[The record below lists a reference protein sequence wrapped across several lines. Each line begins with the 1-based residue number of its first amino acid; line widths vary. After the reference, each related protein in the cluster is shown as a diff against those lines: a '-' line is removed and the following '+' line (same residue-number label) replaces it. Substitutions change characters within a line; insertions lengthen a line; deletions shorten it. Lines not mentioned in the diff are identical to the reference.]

1 MTGASVRYPELDAFR
16 GAAVIMMVIFHFFID
31 LSFLGID
38 GSDPYSGVLKWFGI
52 VTASLF
58 LIIAGISAHI
68 TYEKT
73 NSSLRQIQGFIKRG
87 TKLILIGFVITL
99 VTWWFLQGEGYV
111 VFGILH
117 LIGFGIILT
126 PILHRFGMYALL
138 IAGGLLIISSIGSIP
153 YGPLWLA
160 WAGIHPEI
168 FSSIDYTPIIPWLS
182 MFITGLCIGQILY
195 PKGRQQFQ
203 ITGSILRLLP
213 PFVYTGRHSLF
224 IYLIHQPV
232 MIVVLSI
239 ITGKSLI

>member
-1 MTGASVRYPELDAFR
+1 MTVTPVRYPELDAFR
-16 GAAVIMMVIFHFFID
+16 GTGVLMMVIFHFFID

-38 GSDPYSGVLKWFGI
+38 GPNPYSGFLKGFGV

-58 LIIAGISAHI
+58 LLIAGISAHI

-73 NSSLRQIQGFIKRG
+73 SPSNTQTREFIKRG
-87 TKLILIGFVITL
+87 TKLILIGLGITL
-99 VTWWFLQGEGYV
+99 VTWWFLYGKGYV

-126 PILHRFGMYALL
+126 PFLHRFGKYALL
-138 IAGGLLIISSIGSIP
+138 IAGGLLFISSIGIVP

-160 WAGIHPEI
+160 WMGIHPEN

-195 PKGRQQFQ
+195 PEGRQRFQ
-203 ITGSILRLLP
+203 ITIANIPSVRPVI
-213 PFVYTGRHSLF
+213 YAGRHSLF
-224 IYLIHQPV
+224 IYLMHQPV
-232 MIVVLSI
+232 MIGVISLL
-239 ITGKSLI
+239 TGTPLM